1 MRRLHGANPS
11 VEDEG
16 WEDAGPPLAKRRAC
30 FARNYPDRKR
40 RAGHARAC
48 PLGSASL
55 HKAGRFVLLVV
66 SVSLTCFLGSKTAF
80 SMVGI
85 VCQLSHVGK
94 ERSRLANE

>member
-1 MRRLHGANPS
+1 MQALLWPKGEPA
-11 VEDEG
+11 
-16 WEDAGPPLAKRRAC
+16 
-30 FARNYPDRKR
+30 ARDYPDRKR